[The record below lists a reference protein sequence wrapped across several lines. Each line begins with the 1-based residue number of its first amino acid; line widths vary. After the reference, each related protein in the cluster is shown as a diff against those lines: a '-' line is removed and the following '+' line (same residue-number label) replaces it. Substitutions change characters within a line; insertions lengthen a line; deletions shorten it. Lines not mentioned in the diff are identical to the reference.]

1 MKRYGLLF
9 LTLLLV
15 FALAMGSI
23 RQQQARHS
31 REILE
36 DALRRSAVS
45 CYACEGFYPPNPDY
59 LREHYGFVYDE
70 SRYVIH
76 YQFTASNL
84 MPDIAVMEVQP

>member
-9 LTLLLV
+9 LALLLV

-23 RQQQARHS
+23 GQQQGRHG
-31 REILE
+31 REVLE

-45 CYACEGFYPPNPDY
+45 CYACEGFYPPDIGY
-59 LREHYGFVYDE
+59 LRENYGFMYDE